1 MLKTYYFCSLPKY
14 NMRNITFC
22 IRTLLLIVLFN
33 IHTSV
38 WAAQPAIV
46 SDSLMN
52 QIQQSEGK
60 TKLEAF
66 YSACM
71 QAATRNNVKD
81 EIALLRAYQ
90 AEASRQ
96 KDVEHEMQARV
107 LRLYAFYNN
116 NLPDSLNACIQND
129 LQFLEQHRQWDY
141 YYSCRSLI
149 VERLR
154 YANRLQSA
162 LREAQAMYEDAR
174 QKDINYGKGISAYLI
189 ASCYQNMDRSSEAIE
204 FFKQAES
211 YLAKEGNAGQ
221 LHNMYGTAWESYAAT
236 EQWDEL
242 LKLTDRWEEMWK
254 TYCQKNKLQL
264 SDIAPYYVVCL
275 LAKAHAHIDKK
286 ELPDARKVLD
296 QATLFA
302 EGQRDM
308 ALMLLFKEEARY
320 EQAAGNYERALNWLN
335 ECLRM
340 QTVQDNK
347 IGILSTEERRAGIL
361 LKMGQYEAS
370 ARIFADLQPRKD
382 SLARLD
388 MAAQLDDLSTIYKV
402 DALKME
408 NAQFRLWMMIAVIG
422 CVMLILFLAIY
433 LYYHRRMLAKNQAI
447 VEQYQ
452 KQKQTEE
459 LVEKLLDQQ
468 SASNKVT
475 DPDTLLFL
483 RIRKLLQDKSLLT
496 NPALERALLAEMLNT
511 NYTYIANAI
520 QAGAGMSVKK
530 YITQAR
536 IDYACELL
544 KEDSRYPISEIQDK
558 CGFQSSTT
566 FNRTFKEYM
575 RMTPSDFQKEASANP
590 SNNSQ
595 KD

>member
-1 MLKTYYFCSLPKY
+1 MQPTLY
-14 NMRNITFC
+14 NMRNITNY
-22 IRTLLLIVLFN
+22 IRALLLIVLLS
-33 IHTSV
+33 IETSV
-38 WAAQPAIV
+38 QAAQPVVV

-52 QIQQSEGK
+52 QIQQNEGK
-60 TKLEAF
+60 NKLKAF

-149 VERLR
+149 VEKLR

-189 ASCYQNMDRSSEAIE
+189 ASCYQNMNRNSEAIE

-211 YLAKEGNAGQ
+211 YLAKEENAGQ
-221 LHNMYGTAWESYAAT
+221 LHNMYGIAWESYAAT

-242 LKLTDRWEEMWK
+242 LKLTDRWEKMWK

-286 ELPDARKVLD
+286 ELPDARKLLD
-296 QATLFA
+296 QATLLA
-302 EGQRDM
+302 RGQRDM

-320 EQAAGNYERALNWLN
+320 EEVAGNHERALSWLD

-340 QTVQDNK
+340 QTEQDNK
-347 IGILSTEERRAGIL
+347 VGILSTEERRAGLL
-361 LKMGQYEAS
+361 LKIGQYEAS
-370 ARIFADLQPRKD
+370 ARIFANLQPRKD
-382 SLARLD
+382 SLSRLD

-402 DALKME
+402 DTLKME
-408 NAQFRLWMMIAVIG
+408 NAQFRLWMIIAAIG
-422 CVMLILFLAIY
+422 CGVLVLLLAGY
-433 LYYHRRMLAKNQAI
+433 LYYHRRMLAKNRAI
-447 VEQYQ
+447 VQQYQ

-459 LVEKLLDQQ
+459 LMEKLLYQQ
-468 SASNKVT
+468 SADKVVT
-475 DPDTLLFL
+475 DPDSLLFL

-496 NPALERALLAEMLNT
+496 NPVLERRLLAEMLNT

-520 QAGAGMSVKK
+520 QAGAGISVKK

-544 KEDSRYPISEIQDK
+544 REGSRYSISEIQDK

-575 RMTPSDFQKEASANP
+575 HMTPTDFQKEASENP
-590 SNNSQ
+590 SDFS
-595 KD
+595 